1 MIELSL
7 SAATITALG
16 AFLALSR
23 QVAKNETQ
31 IDIMRNEQAIIRE
44 HIVTASQKLT
54 EVATSQDWVR
64 EAIKEIVKDVK
75 YIRKTNG
82 TS

>member
-7 SAATITALG
+7 SAIAVAALG

-23 QVAKNETQ
+23 QVTKNETQ
-31 IDIMRNEQAIIRE
+31 LDIMRNEQVIIRE

-64 EAIKEIVKDVK
+64 EAVKEIVKDIK
-75 YIRKTNG
+75 HIRKTNG
-82 TS
+82 D